1 MSRRL
6 LKKLDVNQGPGSE
19 SLSFL
24 PTTVTSFESDLALL
38 FPLGSGS
45 SVKGMEQFQKLGV
58 VGGKSQAPTQVI
70 YTWLGFEFLA
80 FSLLIFKGKGSYW
93 QVEGKRPMN
102 DQCTL

>member
-6 LKKLDVNQGPGSE
+6 LKKLDVNQGPGCE

-80 FSLLIFKGKGSYW
+80 VAFSLLIFNGKWKARGLT
-93 QVEGKRPMN
+93 GKWKARG
-102 DQCTL
+102 L